1 MKRRKFLVCFV
12 IKIRKKETF
21 CLLSIR
27 SRRPIFNATLSLI
40 AGNNFSFL
48 LLLYVAVVEQFTEFK
63 RNGLYHTFLLPA
75 CFPPSRGAVR
85 GGGGAVHGI
94 QMLRPPAA
102 GFRKL
107 QHPHHPRRHQT
118 PRQDL
123 PPPNSRSILSSV
135 LARHDI

>member
-1 MKRRKFLVCFV
+1 MDFYHY
-12 IKIRKKETF
+12 
-21 CLLSIR
+21 
-27 SRRPIFNATLSLI
+27 
-40 AGNNFSFL
+40 
-48 LLLYVAVVEQFTEFK
+48 LYNK
-63 RNGLYHTFLLPA
+63 LYHLLFLPA
-75 CFPPSRGAVR
+75 CLPPLTSRGSIR